1 MAGMVGGEQ
10 WSVVGSLP
18 LVCSYSRIC
27 FSSFL
32 KLSLEESSMSS
43 TTISTVTK
51 MLESLPELAQD
62 RVVEHLRDYI
72 ENLRDELRWDQTFK
86 KTSSKLVEAA
96 RQARQEI
103 AERKASP
110 LTLKK

>member
-1 MAGMVGGEQ
+1 
-10 WSVVGSLP
+10 
-18 LVCSYSRIC
+18 
-27 FSSFL
+27 
-32 KLSLEESSMSS
+32 MSS

-86 KTSSKLVEAA
+86 KTSSKLVKAA
-96 RQARQEI
+96 RQARQE
-103 AERKASP
+103 ATDGKAQAMDFEK
-110 LTLKK
+110 L